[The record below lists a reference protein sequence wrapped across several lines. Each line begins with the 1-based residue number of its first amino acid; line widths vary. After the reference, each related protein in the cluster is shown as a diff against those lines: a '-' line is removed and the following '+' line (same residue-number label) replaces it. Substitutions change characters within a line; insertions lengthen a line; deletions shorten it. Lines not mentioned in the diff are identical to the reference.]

1 MMEEQGSQPLD
12 RDQILKDGH
21 VEIRVQRQ
29 GVFQRIEFKIE
40 IVDSPYGKYPVLTTE
55 RQIDMKELV
64 KLAEKIDLPIKG
76 TIGTAYPKGKS
87 GKDFVD
93 LLYESML

>member
-1 MMEEQGSQPLD
+1 MMEEAGSQQLD
-12 RDQILKDGH
+12 RDQILKDGK
-21 VEIRVQRQ
+21 VEIRVMRQ
-29 GVFQRIEFKIE
+29 GVFQRIEFVIKLI
-40 IVDSPYGKYPVLTTE
+40 DGPFGKYPVLATG

-64 KLAEKIDLPIKG
+64 KLAEKIDLPIQG